1 MIVYAKL
8 KDQID
13 GENWNPL
20 NEEEYEDSEGNVLT
34 RKVSFNS
41 LYIYIFP
48 SLTLGIIIIV
58 DI

>member
-34 RKVSFNS
+34 RKVSSNS
-41 LYIYIFP
+41 LYISFP
-48 SLTLGIIIIV
+48 HSLLGSLLL
-58 DI
+58 